1 MSATA
6 DPPPA
11 APRPAAFRSAL
22 ARPLDFSYPSNR
34 VAAAGSAGAALLALA
49 FGRPWAQAAG
59 VGGAAFLAWATAR
72 ELDPDHPVTANAAL
86 PVAAA
91 AALLGG
97 AGNPLAGLAALSG
110 LRLIA
115 GTTGEA
121 ATRTDHAGMLVQAL
135 LAGASGERA
144 AAFLAGGASL
154 LTAEAR
160 SALPA
165 AGALTPTLH
174 RHSGFSWGSALL
186 AASVLPLAGTLTAP
200 EPVTS
205 VCDRAERPVRAQE
218 VQLARYAAV
227 TTLASGLLTR
237 RTRGLLPLAAALL
250 TVAARRAGSRS

>member
-49 FGRPWAQAAG
+49 FGRPGAQAAG

-227 TTLASGLLTR
+227 TTLAAGLLTR

>member
-49 FGRPWAQAAG
+49 FGRPGAQAAG

-72 ELDPDHPVTANAAL
+72 ELDPDHPVTANSAL

-227 TTLASGLLTR
+227 TTLAAGLLTR